1 MNRYELKMRAKEALQ
16 GKWIIAVAVTII
28 ALILNNIHLSTGTS
42 IFRFSSGWMT
52 NLRVLSPLSSAS
64 SSISSLI
71 NFILSGPV
79 ALGIAFF
86 YLNLLREDEARVE
99 SLFHGFKRFLDALIS
114 HILITIF
121 TFLWFLLL
129 IVPGIIAGLSYSMTY
144 YILIDHPELS
154 PIEAIRLSKELM
166 NGHKGELFILW
177 LSFIG
182 WFFLGIITFGIG
194 LLYAIPYFNTT
205 LAEFYLNIKGE

>member
-1 MNRYELKMRAKEALQ
+1 MNRYELKMRAKEALH